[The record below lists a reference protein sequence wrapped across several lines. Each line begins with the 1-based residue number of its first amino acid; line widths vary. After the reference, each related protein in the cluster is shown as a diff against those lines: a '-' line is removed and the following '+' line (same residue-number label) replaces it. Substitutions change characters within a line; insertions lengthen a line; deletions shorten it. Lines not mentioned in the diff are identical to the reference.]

1 MNASSPPSP
10 APVQREFALG
20 AVHALPILAGAVPFG
35 LLLGSLAAKAGLSPL
50 EMALMSGLIFAG
62 SSQFV
67 AVELWGHGAAGAA
80 VVGSVLLVN
89 LRHLLMGATLA
100 PRLRGKPPLRVG
112 LALFLMADE
121 VWALALRRGEA
132 LTFAYWFGVGLTL
145 YVAWL
150 ASTVAGTL
158 AGALIAD
165 PAAWGLDFTFIAVFL
180 CLLAGFWKGA
190 GSLPPWLASG
200 GAALAVHAL
209 MPGGPW
215 HILAGAIAGGA
226 VAAWCGRTHGQAIGQ
241 AIGQEKGPGA
251 LPGGKEARP

>member
-1 MNASSPPSP
+1 MNAPSSSPPVP
-10 APVQREFALG
+10 ARREFALG
-20 AVHALPILAGAVPFG
+20 AVHALPIVVGAVPFG
-35 LLLGSLAAKAGLSPL
+35 LLLGSLAAKAGISPL
-50 EMALMSGLIFAG
+50 EMGLMSGLVFAG

-67 AVELWGHGAAGAA
+67 AVELWSKGAAGAA
-80 VVGSVLLVN
+80 VAGSILLVN

-100 PRLRGKPPLRVG
+100 PRLAGRPKLGVG
-112 LALFLMADE
+112 ATLFLMTDE

-180 CLLAGFWKGA
+180 CLLAGFWKGV

-200 GAALAVHAL
+200 AAALGVHAL

-215 HILAGAIAGGA
+215 HIVAGALAGGA
-226 VAAWCGRTHGQAIGQ
+226 VAAWRGRAS
-241 AIGQEKGPGA
+241 
-251 LPGGKEARP
+251 

>member
-1 MNASSPPSP
+1 MTLSSPPPP
-10 APVQREFALG
+10 ATVRREFALG
-20 AVHALPILAGAVPFG
+20 AVHALPIVAGAVPFG
-35 LLLGSLAAKAGLSPL
+35 FLLGSLAAKAGLSPL
-50 EMALMSGLIFAG
+50 EMGLMSALVFAG

-67 AVELWGHGAAGAA
+67 AVELWSRDAAGFA
-80 VVGSVLLVN
+80 VVGSILLVN

-100 PRLRGKPPLRVG
+100 PRLEGKPPLRVG
-112 LALFLMADE
+112 AALFLMADE

-180 CLLAGFWKGA
+180 CLLAGFWTGV
-190 GSLPPWLASG
+190 GSLPPWLASAI
-200 GAALAVHAL
+200 AALGVHAL

-215 HILAGAIAGGA
+215 HILAGAVAGGA
-226 VAAWCGRTHGQAIGQ
+226 VAAWRGRA
-241 AIGQEKGPGA
+241 AS
-251 LPGGKEARP
+251 